1 MTLTTLRSGS
11 FASIQT
17 TKISIMPKTDT
28 KSKLQLPS
36 KTFVATIAP
45 SWDGSLVSCR
55 RAIRDKTPDPTGSF
69 GDPVLDQTPLK
80 DSEWSTLFA
89 YMHRRFG
96 LPHIGGDN
104 YKDLSAGWML
114 HSPDP
119 AVFLDVSPSLNG
131 ASFSFVPRLLQS
143 ETRHTG
149 DLDLSAR
156 RIAEIR
162 KAYKVVLLDLLR
174 PVCVRDSYINA
185 LGVLGD
191 NPLDEALLAYDER
204 NDRHV
209 YAVEYH
215 HTAGYA
221 MPLGL
226 FGGDDWPTVCA
237 LVKNLGDGDMAAGRK
252 ALIQRL
258 QQPAIND
265 AAQASQGPPHAP
277 RLFVERLAANAR
289 MEKNLS
295 EMQAKEDRRGKLP
308 LTSRMRDTIEDMAKG
323 SAVESE
329 PYFSWPMWAARSS
342 PTNSRGHPTRSMLE
356 GLQAR
361 GLLSVDDTAR
371 TWKIKLNEAGRAMA
385 AQLQADAKAKLEKA
399 KKQIRKLP

>member
-1 MTLTTLRSGS
+1 
-11 FASIQT
+11 
-17 TKISIMPKTDT
+17 
-28 KSKLQLPS
+28 
-36 KTFVATIAP
+36 
-45 SWDGSLVSCR
+45 
-55 RAIRDKTPDPTGSF
+55 
-69 GDPVLDQTPLK
+69 
-80 DSEWSTLFA
+80 
-89 YMHRRFG
+89 MHRRFG
-96 LPHIGGDN
+96 LPHIAGDN

-119 AVFLDVSPSLNG
+119 EVFLDVSPSLSG
-131 ASFSFVPRLLQS
+131 PSFSFEPRLLQS
-143 ETRHTG
+143 DTRHTG

-221 MPLGL
+221 MPPGF
-226 FGGDDWPTVCA
+226 FGESDWPTVRA

-258 QQPAIND
+258 QQPAIHD
-265 AAQASQGPPHAP
+265 AAQAGWPVQ
-277 RLFVERLAANAR
+277 RLMLMANWEDRTMLASHIGLRASDVARL
-289 MEKNLS
+289 ES
-295 EMQAKEDRRGKLP
+295 EMAARHSDAKRWVSIVDEMTDEASATAVSLLARLVLGGGGVASSVRGYRVDRACREAWAALVAIAKEDFPHDALP
-308 LTSRMRDTIEDMAKG
+308 KK
-323 SAVESE
+323 
-329 PYFSWPMWAARSS
+329 
-342 PTNSRGHPTRSMLE
+342 
-356 GLQAR
+356 AR
-361 GLLSVDDTAR
+361 GIPIDEIQVELKTGFAACGRTDLVAWVDSTAAMPGGVSALNLIVDRLMALAQQETSQIDTPV
-371 TWKIKLNEAGRAMA
+371 KPSHKG
-385 AQLQADAKAKLEKA
+385 
-399 KKQIRKLP
+399 